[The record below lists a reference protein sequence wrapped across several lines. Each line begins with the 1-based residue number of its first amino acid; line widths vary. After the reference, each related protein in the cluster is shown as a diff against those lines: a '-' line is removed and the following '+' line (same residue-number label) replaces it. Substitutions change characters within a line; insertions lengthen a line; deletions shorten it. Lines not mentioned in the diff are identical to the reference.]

1 MMFPRLY
8 LPVDIPMCGR
18 YATPVSQFSFLPIQ
32 SQIFSV
38 SELNQFVRSV
48 IESEYRLQD
57 IWVTG
62 EISNLSTPAS
72 GHMYFTLKDESAT
85 LRCVM
90 WRPDVA
96 NLVRIPHDGEAIE
109 AHGNIGVY
117 EAGGQ
122 YQLYADQIRIAG
134 EGVLYQEF
142 ARQKAKLEGEGL
154 FHLERKRPL
163 PGFPQRIGV
172 VTSPTAAAFEDVRN
186 VLRRR
191 YPLAEIILSPTQVQG
206 EGAPLQIVAALE
218 ALTRFSLPDVIL
230 IVRGGG
236 SMEDLWAFN
245 EEEVVRAI
253 ANSTIPTVTGIG
265 HETDLILSDF
275 AADVRAPTPSAAA
288 EVATPDRAELA
299 LELAEIRLRL
309 GTILAEQIDWFR
321 DQVFRERERLQRTSP
336 HAQINNAKQQ
346 VDELQ
351 VRIKNALGTIVGIR
365 RAALEGL
372 NQTLRVVGPA
382 AILER
387 GFALVHLSKDG
398 SLVRSVDQIE
408 VGDELNVRVSDGEF
422 KANVK
427 SGHNLSG

>member
-1 MMFPRLY
+1 M
-8 LPVDIPMCGR
+8 
-18 YATPVSQFSFLPIQ
+18 SQFSFPLPQ
-32 SQIFSV
+32 SPIFSV

-96 NLVRIPHDGEAIE
+96 NLVRIPRDGEAIE
-109 AHGNIGVY
+109 VHGKVGVY
-117 EAGGQ
+117 AAGGQ
-122 YQLYADQIRIAG
+122 YQLYADQIRVSG
-134 EGVLYQEF
+134 EGILFQEF
-142 ARQKAKLEGEGL
+142 ARQKAKLEEEGL
-154 FHLERKRPL
+154 FHPERKRPL

-206 EGAPLQIVAALE
+206 EGAPFQIVAALE
-218 ALTRFSLPDVIL
+218 ALNRFSQPDVIL

-253 ANSTIPTVTGIG
+253 ASSTIPTVTGIG
-265 HETDLILSDF
+265 HENDLILSDF

-288 EVATPDRAELA
+288 EVATPDQAELA
-299 LELAEIRLRL
+299 VELAEIRLRM
-309 GTILAEQIDWFR
+309 GAILAGQIHTYH
-321 DQVFRERERLQRTSP
+321 DQIRQERERLRRTSP
-336 HAQINNAKQQ
+336 RAQINNAKQQ

-351 VRIKNALGTIVGIR
+351 VRIKNALATIVGIR
-365 RAALEGL
+365 KAALDGL
-372 NQTLRVVGPA
+372 SQALRVVGPA

-387 GFALVHLSKDG
+387 GFALVHLAKDG
-398 SLVRSVDQIE
+398 SLVRSVDQVE
-408 VGDELNVRVSDGEF
+408 LGDEINVRVSDGEF
-422 KANVK
+422 KADVTASQNP
-427 SGHNLSG
+427 GG